1 MPTLLQ
7 INITANWGSHGK
19 IAEGIGA
26 LAIENGWESHIAYGR
41 WHNESISHLYHIG
54 NMTDEYIHGVVSRIF
69 DNHGLMSV
77 GATKKLIEYIQ
88 QIAPDIIHL
97 HNIHGYYLNYPLLFK
112 YLSQCGKP
120 VVWTLHDC
128 WAFTGHCAHYM
139 FANCEKWKSECC
151 DCPLLSN
158 YPTSM
163 VFDRSKKN
171 FLQKKL
177 SFLSVENLT
186 LVPVSKWL
194 EDELYQSF
202 FKNKKIHLIHNGIDI
217 RRFAPT
223 SQTENVLEKYDIPNT
238 GNIIL
243 GVASNWYRKGLDD
256 FVDLRSL
263 LPNNYQIVLVGLSKN
278 DKKKIP
284 STIIGIE
291 RTEDTNELVALYSAS
306 SVFFNPTWEDN
317 FPTTNLEAMAC
328 GTPVITY
335 RTGGSPEAIT
345 SDTGVII
352 ERGDLHAAADAIKQI
367 CKMGKDFFKDH
378 CRNKVSTG
386 FTHEMM
392 LNNYMELYQ
401 SLLHT

>member
-1 MPTLLQ
+1 MPKLLQ

-19 IAEGIGA
+19 IAEGLGT

-41 WHNESISHLYHIG
+41 WYNKSKSHLYHIG
-54 NMTDEYIHGVVSRIF
+54 SMMDEYIHGVASRIF
-69 DNHGLMSV
+69 DNHGLMSI
-77 GATKKLIEYIQ
+77 GATKKLIRHIQ
-88 QIAPDIIHL
+88 LVNPDIIHL
-97 HNIHGYYLNYPLLFK
+97 HNIHGYYLNYPLLFN
-112 YLSQCGKP
+112 YLSNCGKP

-139 FANCEKWKSECC
+139 YTNCEKWKSECSN
-151 DCPLLSN
+151 CPLLSN

-171 FLQKKL
+171 YLQKKL
-177 SFLSVENLT
+177 SFLSVKDLT

-194 EDELYQSF
+194 EDELHHSF
-202 FKNKKIHLIHNGIDI
+202 FKTKQIHLIHNGIDI
-217 RRFAPT
+217 QQFMPT
-223 SQTENVLEKYDIPNT
+223 EQAESIFVKYNIPNT

-256 FVDLRSL
+256 FIALRSI
-263 LPNNYQIVLVGLSKN
+263 LPNEYQIVLVGLSKN

-291 RTEDTNELVALYSAS
+291 RTEAINELVALYSAS
-306 SVFFNPTWEDN
+306 NVLFNPTWEDN

-345 SDTGVII
+345 SETGFVI
-352 ERGDLHAAADAIKQI
+352 ERGDLQSAANFIKQV
-367 CKMGKDFFKDH
+367 CMTGKHHYIDK
-378 CRNKVSTG
+378 CRTKISNE
-386 FTHEMM
+386 FTNTIM
-392 LNNYMELYQ
+392 LKNYMELYQ
-401 SLLHT
+401 SLLRL